1 MALNNLQS
9 SFWITQHIQTAM
21 VFATL
26 LAVLPTSEAIFI
38 GGEQDVASPL
48 RVAQCRATCL
58 ERFSN
63 DGPNGES
70 MCLQGPDCFM
80 CWENCELL
88 QSNFQVWG
96 AMCEE
101 KEICFPGCQEACRF
115 HAEASTRVQQTQPVI
130 HTKGEGVIKVIGPL
144 AKWPRPQSIDSNT
157 PLIYVV
163 MRKSQSGPWR
173 QIIQTLDLTTR
184 VPLNSDQAGSTLR
197 VLVVDPQGLVTI
209 YSPDENSVRENKKKK
224 KTINTEIKATTSKTP
239 VTDAEDLK
247 WVLREVSL
255 IHQKV
260 LVIGEIAWEP
270 KTTRGVYL
278 VTWEVDGGGLKG
290 NLFTDSTCVTL
301 SLWPDTIY
309 HIQVELVS
317 RTPGIDNLK
326 SEMMDLD
333 TGRAQKVSTES
344 QEELSA
350 LPKDEVQED
359 IEFNSPLLSV
369 LVSAVKGDGSEPR
382 RHDVEL
388 LAGSGAA
395 VLLFLVLLIIVL
407 WRCRYCPSTNGDNV
421 FTGAS
426 SVRSQKLVEDFT
438 AYKGFQPI
446 MTVVSTVSEKPRP
459 IPSSCDSYP
468 PLSSSPPDVAFL
480 GTHSQTPASPTLQ
493 TPTSYSSDTE
503 DTTAFLKEAERTAR
517 NEVQV

>member
-1 MALNNLQS
+1 MAS
-9 SFWITQHIQTAM
+9 AWICL
-21 VFATL
+21 TL
-26 LAVLPTSEAIFI
+26 GAVLAVKMTTAIFI

-115 HAEASTRVQQTQPVI
+115 HAEASTRVHQTQPVI
-130 HTKGEGVIKVIGPL
+130 HTKGEGVIKVLGPL
-144 AKWPRPQSIDSNT
+144 AKWPRPVSVSSST

-239 VTDAEDLK
+239 VTDADEK
-247 WVLREVSL
+247 WTLREVSL

-260 LVIGEIAWEP
+260 LVIGEIAWDP
-270 KTTRGVYL
+270 KTSRGVYL

-301 SLWPDTIY
+301 SLWPDTVY

-317 RTPGIDNLK
+317 HTPGLDNLK

-344 QEELSA
+344 QEDLNII
-350 LPKDEVQED
+350 PGGTGKDIREN

-369 LVSAVKGDGSEPR
+369 LVSAVKGENNEHK
-382 RHDVEL
+382 RHNLEM

-395 VLLFLVLLIIVL
+395 VVLFVILLVIVL
-407 WRCRYCPSTNGDNV
+407 WRCRYCSGTSADNI
-421 FTGAS
+421 FTGSS
-426 SVRSQKLVEDFT
+426 SVRSQKLIEDFT

-446 MTVVSTVSEKPRP
+446 MTVVSRVNEKPRGELLTQ
-459 IPSSCDSYP
+459 CDGGSTVAP
-468 PLSSSPPDVAFL
+468 TPDVAFL
-480 GTHSQTPASPTLQ
+480 GTPQQQQPTPIYP
-493 TPTSYSSDTE
+493 SDTE
-503 DTTAFLKEAERTAR
+503 DTTAFLQEAERTAR

>member
-1 MALNNLQS
+1 MSL
-9 SFWITQHIQTAM
+9 FWRSVIC
-21 VFATL
+21 FATM
-26 LAVLPTSEAIFI
+26 SSSMAIFI
-38 GGEQDVASPL
+38 GGEQDVGSPL

-96 AMCEE
+96 AMCQE

-130 HTKGEGVIKVIGPL
+130 HTKGEGVIRVSGAL
-144 AKWPRPQSIDSNT
+144 ARWPRPSSVSLTT
-157 PLIYVV
+157 PLVYVV

-184 VPLNSDQAGSTLR
+184 VPLNSDQPGSMLR

-209 YSPDENSVRENKKKK
+209 YSPDEASVRENKKRK
-224 KTINTEIKATTSKTP
+224 KTINTEIKATTNKSTL
-239 VTDAEDLK
+239 TDADAP
-247 WVLREVSL
+247 WTLREVSL

-301 SLWPDTIY
+301 SLWPDTVY

-317 RTPGIDNLK
+317 RVPGVDNLK

-344 QEELSA
+344 QEDLNMIS
-350 LPKDEVQED
+350 DENHENVD
-359 IEFNSPLLSV
+359 FNSPLLSV
-369 LVSAVKGDGSEPR
+369 LVSAVKGEKAKQKWQNL
-382 RHDVEL
+382 EL
-388 LAGSGAA
+388 ILGCSAA
-395 VLLFLVLLIIVL
+395 ILLFSIIL
-407 WRCRYCPSTNGDNV
+407 AINFWRCRRRGSAIDNMI
-421 FTGAS
+421 TGSS
-426 SVRSQKLVEDFT
+426 SVRSHKLVEDLSCYT
-438 AYKGFQPI
+438 GFQPI
-446 MTVVSTVSEKPRP
+446 MTVIGTVNTRPSSNPTQDLSTPDVSFSCDTSCSNFKDSEK
-459 IPSSCDSYP
+459 S
-468 PLSSSPPDVAFL
+468 
-480 GTHSQTPASPTLQ
+480 T
-493 TPTSYSSDTE
+493 
-503 DTTAFLKEAERTAR
+503 R
-517 NEVQV
+517 NVQV